1 MKDGAA
7 RVRIV
12 VPDGQV
18 TNVDEI
24 DFVANDAVKLPL
36 TLTTY
41 PDDSGN
47 NIYIYVDDGLV
58 AAA

>member
-1 MKDGAA
+1 
-7 RVRIV
+7 
-12 VPDGQV
+12 
-18 TNVDEI
+18 VDEI